1 MISPPH
7 ARYML
12 LSARVENCGPSMTTT
27 HFSVCSW
34 TPGAPVSNSFLT
46 RGSIRLINWPL
57 NGSPNIACPT
67 MLVPSK
73 NEEGLIPFVLS
84 IIWEGMTKSPGRI
97 SSRKDPT
104 AENATI
110 ALTPSD
116 LRAAIFA
123 RVGTEDGL
131 MLWAV
136 PCRAMKATRTPDGRA
151 EMVMGE
157 LGNPHG

>member
-1 MISPPH
+1 
-7 ARYML
+7 
-12 LSARVENCGPSMTTT
+12 
-27 HFSVCSW
+27 
-34 TPGAPVSNSFLT
+34 
-46 RGSIRLINWPL
+46 
-57 NGSPNIACPT
+57 

-157 LGNPHG
+157 LGNPHGWTHARQHHLFSFIRYAYGLGVDLLTVELGD